1 MLEAGSRIDRGARLN
16 LIGLFLLSFAVGA
29 AADTLQADM
38 DAVLKADA
46 RNAGVVVHVHRA
58 AADVLV
64 YDLISVAPTN
74 SMADVFRVL
83 LQFAHTEQAREFKTV
98 QLSLRGAPRF
108 LISGS
113 YFRQLGQEFGAQ
125 NPVYTIRMFPESLT
139 KMDGSR
145 AYPSW
150 SGGLIGV
157 VGKQMQDAND
167 FQRRWWMNDL
177 FPAGKSAYPENTGVS
192 QASAPLTAQSVAA
205 APAPAKPTPPSNPV
219 VEVPEAERGRPVEPA
234 AARGPMPIPA
244 WFATFPGARGLEK
257 TTSPGEA
264 DISYN
269 APASPAE
276 VVGFYRERFRSSD
289 VQTEASFNGIGTT
302 VHASTATETCVIRI
316 DEASAGTSVSAKCA
330 LTPAGP
336 AVAIVPKPTE
346 IGTESSSGGLQR
358 TDYAPPQP
366 LRPLSP
372 PSPGIHR
379 VEYTITGSAPTA
391 SLTYRNASGGTEQ
404 NEVSL
409 PATLSFN
416 AVGGSFVYLSA
427 QNRSGQGDV
436 HVAITVDG
444 RHLQEAT
451 SSTPHGIATASG
463 SVPR

>member
-276 VVGFYRERFRSSD
+276 VVGFYRERFRSSRCPD
-289 VQTEASFNGIGTT
+289 RSE
-302 VHASTATETCVIRI
+302 
-316 DEASAGTSVSAKCA
+316 
-330 LTPAGP
+330 
-336 AVAIVPKPTE
+336 
-346 IGTESSSGGLQR
+346 LQR
-358 TDYAPPQP
+358 HRHDGPCIDGDGDVRHSDRRGECGHERKCKVRTDARRASCCNRAEADGNWNRVFLRGSPADRLRTTAAAPSTVPAFTRHPSRRIHNNWLCPDCQP
-366 LRPLSP
+366 HISKCERWD
-372 PSPGIHR
+372 GAKR
-379 VEYTITGSAPTA
+379 
-391 SLTYRNASGGTEQ
+391 SLLACHAEFQRGRWF
-404 NEVSL
+404 VR
-409 PATLSFN
+409 LSFSTKQKRSRRRPRCDHRRWP
-416 AVGGSFVYLSA
+416 APSRSYVIDA
-427 QNRSGQGDV
+427 ARNRDRQ
-436 HVAITVDG
+436 
-444 RHLQEAT
+444 R
-451 SSTPHGIATASG
+451 
-463 SVPR
+463 